1 MTALG
6 NMTLKNTPATEP
18 MRTTGNITFV
28 TLYSMHVASFI
39 GCLALYVNANLEIEP
54 LRMVNPLT
62 AIAALVSNL
71 KNTIR
76 RGTIIPPPPIPD
88 MTASAI
94 KIVRTTVPPISIG
107 YIGKIDL

>member
-1 MTALG
+1 MQ
-6 NMTLKNTPATEP
+6 
-18 MRTTGNITFV
+18 
-28 TLYSMHVASFI
+28 VASFY
-39 GCLALYVNANLEIEP
+39 GCLALNVNANLEIEP

-71 KNTIR
+71 KNTIS

-94 KIVRTTVPPISIG
+94 KIVRTKVPPISIG
-107 YIGKIDL
+107 YIGKIGL